1 MGSEPQKG
9 LPHNFLK
16 CIFTSVK
23 ATLWG
28 AASHDQTDQ
37 TANQEI
43 GIWLDTVGD
52 DAPLQ
57 HSNPASL
64 YLASLQGSEASRTT
78 ADR

>member
-1 MGSEPQKG
+1 MMLQ
-9 LPHNFLK
+9 HNFLK

-23 ATLWG
+23 ATLMG
-28 AASHDQTDQ
+28 GRYMTNGHRTP
-37 TANQEI
+37 NQEI
-43 GIWLDTVGD
+43 STWLDYVGA